1 MRSIAQRCRAGR
13 SEHAKKC
20 GRGALTMLGMNVL
33 GLVWDTTLY
42 DGDMPVGGV
51 VLLIIVFSME
61 GTIFPYDFLQ

>member
-1 MRSIAQRCRAGR
+1 
-13 SEHAKKC
+13 
-20 GRGALTMLGMNVL
+20 MLGMNVL